1 MKESTRSTLTS
12 VGKVLMLFGVV
23 CYLTS
28 CVMDMGSG
36 LEVNETL
43 PATGGTLGPV
53 QVEEP
58 NTVLDVTIRQTI
70 DRTSGAFKR
79 WSFIT
84 AEILNDKKQYLTG
97 FGGELWHEAGYDVGY
112 WRENKRSFNA
122 KVTLPDAGTY
132 YFRFKQESDVQP
144 SKLSQMK
151 VEASGDLGSSLPH
164 YVAGILAL
172 ILGAVLWVRGK
183 ARSTE
188 KVEG

>member
-1 MKESTRSTLTS
+1 MKESTRSTLVS

-28 CVMDMGSG
+28 CVMDMNTG

-43 PATGGTLGPV
+43 PATGGTIGPV

-58 NTVLDVTIRQTI
+58 NTVLHFTIRQTI
-70 DRTSGAFKR
+70 DQGGSTFKR

-84 AEILNDKKQYLTG
+84 TEVLNKEKQYLTG
-97 FGGELWHEAGYDVGY
+97 FGGELWHEAGYNSEY
-112 WRENKRSFNA
+112 WRESKHSFNA
-122 KVTLPDAGTY
+122 KMTLPDAGTY

-144 SKLSQMK
+144 SELSQIK
-151 VEASGDLGSSLPH
+151 VEMAGDLGSSLPH
-164 YVAGILAL
+164 YVAGILGL
-172 ILGAVLWVRGK
+172 ILGAFLWVRGK

-188 KVEG
+188 EV